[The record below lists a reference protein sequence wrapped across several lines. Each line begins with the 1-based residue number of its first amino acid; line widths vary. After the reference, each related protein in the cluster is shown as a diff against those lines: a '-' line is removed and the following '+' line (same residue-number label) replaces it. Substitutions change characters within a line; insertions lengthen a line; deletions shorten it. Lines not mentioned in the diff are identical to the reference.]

1 MTDPTGSEPSDPL
14 LEELRQLVPAEVI
27 ELLGQRDS
35 APKLIEQLPRGL
47 ERRDQ
52 RAWELSGLHLVRLR
66 RFHEAILIFEEWYR
80 RLLEHQAVKGVRVHK
95 GTPLVWIRDCHVNLD
110 HTALAKRFIMLTL
123 VEDAIAG
130 NGTIDPERSGVYF
143 RLVWWHGMADRQ
155 LRRYAE
161 EIAAFGRE
169 NAVAARYP
177 EHVLQHLDKLWMT
190 EFPTTAEA
198 LLYPANRRYVA
209 DLLAQTGDKT
219 GTTLE
224 LLAEY
229 LLSAMP
235 GCRTYRRKRSHSTD
249 YDIVCSLDGFD
260 LDFRSELGRYFVCEC
275 KDWAEPADFSTFAK
289 FARVLD
295 STKSRFGILFSRE
308 GITGGA
314 STSAASREQLK
325 LFQDRG
331 IVVVVVTRADINA
344 VVDGHNFITL
354 LREKYERVRLD
365 LMPDAE

>member
-1 MTDPTGSEPSDPL
+1 M
-14 LEELRQLVPAEVI
+14 Q
-27 ELLGQRDS
+27 
-35 APKLIEQLPRGL
+35 
-47 ERRDQ
+47 
-52 RAWELSGLHLVRLR
+52 
-66 RFHEAILIFEEWYR
+66 
-80 RLLEHQAVKGVRVHK
+80 
-95 GTPLVWIRDCHVNLD
+95 N
-110 HTALAKRFIMLTL
+110 
-123 VEDAIAG
+123 
-130 NGTIDPERSGVYF
+130 
-143 RLVWWHGMADRQ
+143 
-155 LRRYAE
+155 
-161 EIAAFGRE
+161 
-169 NAVAARYP
+169 
-177 EHVLQHLDKLWMT
+177 
-190 EFPTTAEA
+190 
-198 LLYPANRRYVA
+198 
-209 DLLAQTGDKT
+209 
-219 GTTLE
+219 
-224 LLAEY
+224 AEY